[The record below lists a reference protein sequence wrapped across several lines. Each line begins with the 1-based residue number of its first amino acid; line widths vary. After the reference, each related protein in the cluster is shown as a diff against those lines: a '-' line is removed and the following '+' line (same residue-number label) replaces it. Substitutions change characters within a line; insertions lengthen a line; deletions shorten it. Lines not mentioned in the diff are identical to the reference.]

1 VERAPPPAAFD
12 FAFLADASLSA
23 AKNGGHQ
30 AWTAAVQNGNDGE
43 RFLIRRVGN
52 YIIAYSLKPQRFLRE
67 VGSAVAYVRKRD
79 KGLDRFVDFFTD
91 TIGGVEAVGSDVF
104 PDFVEIGIGLRV
116 ENKSAHEA
124 TRL

>member
-1 VERAPPPAAFD
+1 MAAITRG
-12 FAFLADASLSA
+12 LR
-23 AKNGGHQ
+23 
-30 AWTAAVQNGNDGE
+30 AAVQNGNDGE
-43 RFLIRRVGN
+43 RFLIRRIRN
-52 YIIAYSLKPQRFLRE
+52 YIIAYSVKPQRFRRE

-79 KGLDRFVDFFTD
+79 KGLDRFVDFFPH

-116 ENKSAHEA
+116 EDKSAHEA